1 MSTEAPI
8 PFSHPLPE
16 SLADRTVLILG
27 GSSGVGKAT
36 GLMLRSLGARVVLVA
51 RDADRLAAAAA
62 DVRAAGDSTDA
73 VVTAAA
79 DATDE
84 KELQRVVD
92 SIDKLDHVLVTAAS
106 VSFGSLFD
114 DHGGRGDESLT
125 TRFNAGWNAARV
137 TVPRL
142 PAGGSLTFLSGDMID
157 RPQPGGS
164 VVSAGV
170 GAIEALTR
178 ALAVEL
184 APRRVR
190 VNAIRLGSTDT
201 PLIRGFLGEDADAAV
216 TALGA
221 ALPLG
226 RLGTAEEAAS
236 AAIFLMCN
244 YNTTGSTLS
253 VDGGQTLV

>member
-1 MSTEAPI
+1 MSSQAPI
-8 PFSHPLPE
+8 PFSHPLPQA
-16 SLADRTVLILG
+16 LADRTVLILG

-36 GLMLRSLGARVVLVA
+36 GQMLRSVGARVVLVA
-51 RDADRLAAAAA
+51 RDADRLAAAAT
-62 DVRAAGDSTDA
+62 DVRAVGDSADA
-73 VVTAAA
+73 VVTATA
-79 DATDE
+79 DVTDE

-92 SIDKLDHVLVTAAS
+92 GIDKLDHVLVTAAS
-106 VSFGSLFD
+106 VTFGSLFD
-114 DHGGRGDESLT
+114 DNGRGDESLT
-125 TRFNAGWNAARV
+125 TRFQTGWNAARV
-137 TVPRL
+137 AVPRL
-142 PAGGSLTFLSGDMID
+142 PAGGSLTFMSGDMIN

-164 VVSAGV
+164 MLSAGA

-201 PLIRGFLGEDADAAV
+201 PLIRGFLGENADAAV
-216 TALGA
+216 TAMGA

-226 RLGTAEEAAS
+226 RLGTAAEAAS

-244 YNTTGSTLS
+244 FNTTGSTLS